1 MALTVTRTSLRW
13 AVKESFVRYV
23 ATSGGRMSCGNGA
36 QWVEGEFDFAA
47 DEASSHGESRAFLGD
62 VLFVA
67 HGSLLRVALGLP
79 RIEIVGETAAV
90 SALTDP
96 LDPTTRIEIARAL
109 RARAPQDADGR
120 APWKATLTAEGARVF
135 GGNYPPGAELAPL
148 RF

>member
-1 MALTVTRTSLRW
+1 MALTVARTSLRW

-23 ATSGGRMSCGNGA
+23 ATSGGRVSCGNGA
-36 QWVEGEFDFAA
+36 QWMAGEFDFAA
-47 DEASSHGESRAFLGD
+47 DEVSSHGESRAFLGD

-79 RIEIVGETAAV
+79 RIDIVGEAAAV

-96 LDPTTRIEIARAL
+96 ADPTTRIEIARAV
-109 RARAPQDADGR
+109 RGSAPEDADGR
-120 APWKATLTAEGARVF
+120 TAWDASLTAEGARIF